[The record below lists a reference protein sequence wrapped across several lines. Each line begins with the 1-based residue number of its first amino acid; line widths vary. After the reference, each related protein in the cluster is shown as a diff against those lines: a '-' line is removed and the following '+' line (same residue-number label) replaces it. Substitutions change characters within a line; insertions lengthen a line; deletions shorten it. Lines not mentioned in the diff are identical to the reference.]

1 MAPGS
6 RTSPGFGAPNVTV
19 RSARTAGPSTAPV
32 SPFTPEGMSTATSG
46 SGDAA
51 SAPIAC
57 GVRPRRGSA
66 EARPEDRVD
75 RHVGALELAVER
87 RRLERAT
94 PHRRGPEPC
103 EVRPRGTRERLVQEQ
118 HGGAD
123 ARAVQVPGR
132 DEAVA
137 TVVALAAHH
146 DRAPPVRAADQPDG
160 GVGDLA
166 AGGLHQRVR
175 GDPSLLGRAIELGRL
190 RGVRIEPHASRPHP
204 DTATA
209 KATALV
215 FSWVNV
221 ISTSEI
227 PSASARAF
235 ALPSSRIDGAPEGAL
250 VTEMSCHR
258 LPR

>member
-1 MAPGS
+1 MSGSRAGSIAATSSASTSTRSLRIRSVGNPIRSTSTTPACVAPGS

-32 SPFTPEGMSTATSG
+32 SPLTPEGMSTATSG
-46 SGDAA
+46 TGDAA
-51 SAPIAC
+51 SAPIASAYEPA
-57 GVRPRRGSA
+57 GAPRKPVPKIASIATSA
-66 EARPEDRVD
+66 RSSSRSSAA
-75 RHVGALELAVER
+75 GLEP
-87 RRLERAT
+87 AT

-103 EVRPRGTRERLVQEQ
+103 EIRPRGTRERVVQEQ

-132 DEAVA
+132 DQAVA

-190 RGVRIEPHASRPHP
+190 RGRDHGAPAS
-204 DTATA
+204 D
-209 KATALV
+209 L
-215 FSWVNV
+215 
-221 ISTSEI
+221 I
-227 PSASARAF
+227 PTPPPRTPPRS
-235 ALPSSRIDGAPEGAL
+235 SSRG
-250 VTEMSCHR
+250 
-258 LPR
+258 